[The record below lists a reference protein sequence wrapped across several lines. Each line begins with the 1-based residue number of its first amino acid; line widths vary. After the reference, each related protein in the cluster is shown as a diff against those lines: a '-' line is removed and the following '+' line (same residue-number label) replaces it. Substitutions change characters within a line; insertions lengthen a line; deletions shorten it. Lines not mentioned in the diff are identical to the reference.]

1 MKIFDVKIK
10 ICEIKIVIQFWRV
23 ISKNLWESSS
33 LEGICLYIIFESI
46 GSEIQSSCRVCLIPS
61 LALTPS
67 IKHLHLSTWFARVN
81 DTLWITRITIAGF
94 DSVWFSARGV
104 YIVVCELLMRRVSK
118 IVWTDARRTNFF
130 FFLEIRTYGN
140 LWFKHSRNFWRLG
153 NFLLGSNINTRI
165 LIF

>member
-1 MKIFDVKIK
+1 MWRSKIA
-10 ICEIKIVIQFWRV
+10 IQFWRV

-81 DTLWITRITIAGF
+81 DTLWITRITIVGF

-130 FFLEIRTYGN
+130 FLEIRNMEIYD
-140 LWFKHSRNFWRLG
+140 L
-153 NFLLGSNINTRI
+153 NIVVIFGDLETFYSGRI
-165 LIF
+165 LIREY

>member
-1 MKIFDVKIK
+1 MRFNFVYIN
-10 ICEIKIVIQFWRV
+10 
-23 ISKNLWESSS
+23 KNLWEIRVQKRFIS
-33 LEGICLYIIFESI
+33 ILYSKVLD
-46 GSEIQSSCRVCLIPS
+46 SEIQPSCGVCLIPS
-61 LALTPS
+61 LALTPL
-67 IKHLHLSTWFARVN
+67 KHLHLSTWFARVN

-130 FFLEIRTYGN
+130 FFFFFWEIRTYGN
-140 LWFKHSRNFWRLG
+140 LWFKHSRNFWWLG